1 MIIMPNLSDFPDLN
15 ERARHL
21 LKVLVEGYI
30 QEGLPVGSRTLAKQS
45 GLDLSPATIRNV
57 MSDLEELGCIVAPHK
72 SAGRVPTSLGYR
84 MFVNGMVS
92 VQPLTDTI
100 LQDLQSEFQAHHDAQ
115 SLIQSA
121 TNLLSGVT
129 QLAGVISVPKRDGLL
144 IEQID
149 FVRLSANRILV
160 VMVMEHD
167 EVQNR
172 IIHLERDFSTNELQ
186 QASNFLNGILK
197 GKDIHHA
204 RKQLVKAMEKD
215 RKVMNQMMLSAIHLG
230 EQALANDSDEEQDDY
245 LITGESNL
253 IAYDDL
259 ADIDKLR
266 QLFTAFNQKRD
277 VLSLLDRCMS
287 ADGVQIFIGSE
298 SGYSVFDDCSVV
310 TAPYSI
316 NDENIGVL
324 GVIGPKRMHYERVI
338 PAVDVTAKLLTA
350 ALNLNP

>member
-1 MIIMPNLSDFPDLN
+1 MSNLSDFPDLN

-21 LKVLVEGYI
+21 LKVLVQGYI
-30 QEGLPVGSRTLAKQS
+30 QEGQPVGSRTLAKKS

-57 MSDLEELGCIVAPHK
+57 MADLEDLGCIVAPHK
-72 SAGRVPTSLGYR
+72 SAGRIPTSLGYR
-84 MFVNGMVS
+84 MFVNGMVR
-92 VQPLTDTI
+92 VQPLTDTD
-100 LQDLQSEFQAHHDAQ
+100 LHDLQSEFQAHHDAQ

-121 TNLLSGVT
+121 GNMLSGVT
-129 QLAGVISVPKRDGLL
+129 QLAGVISVPKRNSLI
-144 IEQID
+144 IEQVD

-172 IIHLERDFSTNELQ
+172 IIHLEREFTVDELQ
-186 QASNFLNGILK
+186 QASNFLNDILT
-197 GKDIHHA
+197 GKDIQQAKTH
-204 RKQLVKAMEKD
+204 LVQAMEKD
-215 RKVMNQMMLSAIHLG
+215 RKVMNQMMVSAIHLG
-230 EQALANDSDEEQDDY
+230 EQALAKEVDEEQDDY
-245 LITGESNL
+245 LIAGKSNL
-253 IAYDDL
+253 ITYDDL

-266 QLFTAFNQKRD
+266 ELFTAFNQKRD
-277 VLSLLDRCMS
+277 VLSLLDRCMK

-316 NDENIGVL
+316 NNENVGVL

-350 ALNLNP
+350 AFKNE